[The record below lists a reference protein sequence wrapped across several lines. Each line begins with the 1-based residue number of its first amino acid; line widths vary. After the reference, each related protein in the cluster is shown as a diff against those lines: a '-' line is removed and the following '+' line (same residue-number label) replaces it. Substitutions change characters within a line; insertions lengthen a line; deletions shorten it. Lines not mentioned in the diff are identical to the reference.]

1 MARRFGGYNKTF
13 FYQCLSAVI
22 FGTMVNSCCAYGCTN
37 RMGKKNTLGFFR
49 FPSEWKDKNRRDMWI
64 RALRRKNWTPSANSR
79 ICGDHFVS
87 SMLQFCYI
95 NAIGISLR
103 IKNVVIV

>member
-1 MARRFGGYNKTF
+1 MY
-13 FYQCLSAVI
+13 
-22 FGTMVNSCCAYGCTN
+22 
-37 RMGKKNTLGFFR
+37 KKNGEENTLGIFH
-49 FPSEWKDKNRRDMWI
+49 FPSEQRDKNRRDMWI
-64 RALRRKNWTPSANSR
+64 RALRRKNWIPSANLQ

-87 SMLQFCYI
+87 SMLQLCYI